1 MSRLAAPR
9 ASCRVPVEPVRRTLI
24 GPWRVELLPRGP
36 YRASYVATR
45 PIIGFAFDPQVGVH
59 AFGGDRRTGY
69 RARPNGLA
77 RVPVG
82 CDVYSRSE
90 TGGEYLRIVDARD
103 DGGRETGEDG
113 DGGGGAGRDARFG
126 DRIDPP
132 GIAAAHALRREL
144 LASDAPDPLAC
155 ESLVLAL
162 EARAAAVA
170 GRPAERASG
179 CMTPR
184 RLALVDEL
192 IEARLDG
199 PLAVHELADALGL
212 SAGFFAR
219 AFKAGTGRTPHA
231 WIVERRLARARAL
244 LLRGDAG
251 LARVAAEC
259 GFASHSHLTASFR
272 ARFGAVPSD
281 FRRRVRAPRPIDV
294 ADAVSAPGG
303 CRASP

>member
-1 MSRLAAPR
+1 MSRSAPDSR
-9 ASCRVPVEPVRRTLI
+9 RDSFEPVRRTVI

-45 PIIGFAFDPQVGVH
+45 PIVGFAFDPQVGVH

-90 TGGEYLRIVDARD
+90 TGGEYLKIVDARD
-103 DGGRETGEDG
+103 DGGRETGG
-113 DGGGGAGRDARFG
+113 AGGGGAGRDVRFG
-126 DRIDPP
+126 DRIDP
-132 GIAAAHALRREL
+132 IAITAAHALRREL

-155 ESLVLAL
+155 EASVLTL
-162 EARAAAVA
+162 EARAAHVA

-179 CMTPR
+179 WMTAR

-192 IEARLDG
+192 IEARLDE

-231 WIVERRLARARAL
+231 WIVERRLDRARVL
-244 LLRGDAG
+244 LLQGDAD

-259 GFASHSHLTASFR
+259 GFASHSHLTARFR

-281 FRRRVRAPRPIDV
+281 FRRRVRAPG
-294 ADAVSAPGG
+294 AD
-303 CRASP
+303 